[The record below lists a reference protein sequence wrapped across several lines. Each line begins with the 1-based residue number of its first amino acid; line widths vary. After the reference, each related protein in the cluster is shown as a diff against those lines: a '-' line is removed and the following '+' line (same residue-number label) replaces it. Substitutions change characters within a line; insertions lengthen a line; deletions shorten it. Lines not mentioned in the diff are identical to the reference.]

1 MSNCLSFAFLTDT
14 SRESRIIYL
23 TMNSRSES
31 TYIWASINLFQ
42 FFMEYDWPFDMQ
54 FHIFSFRVN
63 SFIIIQFSFGFVGC
77 NFWIVYFKNRLFFLW
92 LPCLLFFYFF
102 SLFFFPLLNSVWF
115 SQVFLICQ
123 VSVVYLMIFLLYLLM
138 PQNIIWIFIFTPVF
152 SVSGFN

>member
-31 TYIWASINLFQ
+31 TCIWASINLFQ
-42 FFMEYDWPFDMQ
+42 FFMEYYWPFDMQ

-77 NFWIVYFKNRLFFLW
+77 NFWIVYFKDRLLFLW

-102 SLFFFPLLNSVWF
+102 SLFFFPSKFIVIF
-115 SQVFLICQ
+115 SSFPYMSSFSCLFND
-123 VSVVYLMIFLLYLLM
+123 IFT
-138 PQNIIWIFIFTPVF
+138 IFINAQKHHLAIHFHPCLF
-152 SVSGFN
+152 SIWF